1 MKKIAQGAEAIIYLD
16 KKKIIKDRISKS
28 YRHPELDKKIIKQ
41 RTKAEIKIMQ
51 KISKII
57 NVPKLDKSHP
67 KNKILMEFIDGK
79 KLSQHLNNFPLTKQK
94 QIMKLIGKA
103 VAKLHQT
110 NIIHGDLTTSNMIY
124 VPNKKNL
131 SLKKGNDLQNNKVYF
146 IDFGL
151 AFQNAKYEDKGVDI
165 HLLKQALEAKHFKN
179 WEILFQEFKKAYK
192 TLEPKEAQ
200 KVFNRLKAIEKR
212 GRYRH

>member
-67 KNKILMEFIDGK
+67 KNKILMEFIEGK
-79 KLSQHLNNFPLTKQK
+79 KLSQHLNKFPLTKQK

-124 VPNKKNL
+124 VPKKKNL
-131 SLKKGNDLQNNKVYF
+131 SLKKGDDMPNNKVYF

-165 HLLKQALEAKHFKN
+165 HLLKQALETKHFKN
-179 WEILFQEFKKAYK
+179 
-192 TLEPKEAQ
+192 
-200 KVFNRLKAIEKR
+200 
-212 GRYRH
+212 